1 MTLTELRYAIVVA
14 KEKNFS
20 RAAKICN
27 ISQPSL
33 SSAISK
39 LEASLGV
46 LLFERNHNEI
56 SVTDIGKTIIAQA
69 HATLE
74 AAEKISCLADEG
86 KSQLCFPL
94 KIGAIYTVA
103 PFLFPKFIPNFI
115 DLAPK
120 TPLLIQ
126 ENFTENLCEQLKNG
140 DVDAIFVG
148 FPITEPGIVI
158 QKIYQEKLVV
168 LMRNDH
174 PLSQYEKI
182 TPADLVN
189 EKILLLGEKHCLRDQ
204 IIKMCPFCIENDT
217 QKQTV
222 GGVSLDTLRH
232 MVASG
237 MGITI
242 LPCSAVR
249 MDYYNTTLCTKPLD
263 DEHAFREIGLAWRAS
278 FPRTKAIDVIMQ
290 ALNKAELNKKYI
302 PLANEN
308 AKT

>member
-1 MTLTELRYAIVVA
+1 MTLTELRYAVIVA
-14 KEKNFS
+14 QEKNFS
-20 RAAKICN
+20 RAAKKCN

-33 SSAISK
+33 STAISK

-46 LLFERNHNEI
+46 IIFERNYSEI
-56 SVTDIGKTIIAQA
+56 SITDIGKTIIAQA

-74 AAEKISCLADEG
+74 AAEKINCIADEG

-115 DLAPK
+115 ELAPK
-120 TPLLIQ
+120 TPLIIQ
-126 ENFTENLCEQLKNG
+126 ENFTTNLIEQLKSG

-148 FPITEPGIVI
+148 FPVTEPGIVA
-158 QKIYQEKLVV
+158 QKIYQERLVV

-174 PLSQYEKI
+174 PLSRYDKI
-182 TPADLVN
+182 TPADLIN

-204 IIKMCPFCIENDT
+204 IIKMCPFCVEDDDT
-217 QKQTV
+217 HRQTV

-263 DEHAFREIGLAWRAS
+263 DDHAFREIGLAWRAS
-278 FPRTKAIDVIMQ
+278 FPRTKVMDVVIQ
-290 ALNKAELNKKYI
+290 ALNKADLNKKH
-302 PLANEN
+302 N
-308 AKT
+308 